1 MTGFQFDHLE
11 TLLAIAEEGTFDAA
25 ARRLRVTQS
34 AVSQRIKAL
43 EQSAGQVLVQR
54 STPVLPTDAG
64 AVLLRL
70 ARQASLLDAD
80 ARRELHGGGA
90 EDSAFPMALAV
101 NADSLAT
108 WFLEAV
114 APLARSG
121 GVVFDIHR
129 EDQEH
134 TTSLLRSGTV
144 MAAVTSTADAVQGCS
159 VEPLGSM
166 RYRAV
171 CTPRFRADHS
181 IASVDAG
188 ALARAPR
195 VDFDRRDELQADLVR
210 RVAGPDAAAAQARH
224 FVPTSSDFAR
234 AVVLGFGWAMLPE
247 QQCTAELE
255 AGTLVEIAPAQYTE
269 VRLFWQRW
277 NLASPLLDAVTDA
290 VRAGARASLREFD
303 RA

>member
-1 MTGFQFDHLE
+1 MSGFQYDHLQ
-11 TLLAIAEEGTFDAA
+11 TLLALAEEGTFDAA
-25 ARRLRVTQS
+25 ARRLRLTQS

-43 EQSAGQVLVQR
+43 EQSAGRILVQR
-54 STPVLPTDAG
+54 SNPVLPTDAG

-80 ARRELHGGGA
+80 ARSALHGRGA

-121 GVVFDIHR
+121 DVVFDIHR

-159 VEPLGSM
+159 VEPLGAM

-171 CTPRFRADHS
+171 CTPGFQSDHA
-181 IASVDAG
+181 IASGDLA
-188 ALARAPR
+188 ALARVPR
-195 VDFDRRDELQADLVR
+195 VDFDRRDDLQATIVR
-210 RVAGPDAAAAQARH
+210 GVADSGATPQARH

-234 AVVLGFGWAMLPE
+234 AVLLGFGWGMLPD
-247 QQCTAELE
+247 QQCGVELE
-255 AGTLVEIAPAQYTE
+255 MGRLVEIAPGQYTE

-290 VRAGARASLREFD
+290 VRAGARDSLREFG
-303 RA
+303 AA

>member
-1 MTGFQFDHLE
+1 MTGFQFDHLQ
-11 TLLAIAEEGTFDAA
+11 TLLAVAEEGTFDAA
-25 ARRLRVTQS
+25 ARRLRLTQS

-54 STPVLPTDAG
+54 SIPVLPTDAG

-80 ARRELHGGGA
+80 ARRELRGNGA
-90 EDSAFPMALAV
+90 EHAAFSMALAV

-134 TTSLLRSGTV
+134 TTSLLRSGAV
-144 MAAVTSTADAVQGCS
+144 MAAVTSNAEAVQGCS
-159 VEPLGSM
+159 VEALGSM
-166 RYRAV
+166 HYRAV
-171 CTPRFRADHS
+171 CTPGFQADHS
-181 IASVDAG
+181 LSPGDLA

-195 VDFDRRDELQADLVR
+195 IDFDRRDDLQATIVR
-210 RVAGPDAAAAQARH
+210 RIADSDAPAAQTRH
-224 FVPTSSDFAR
+224 FIPTSSDFAR
-234 AVVLGFGWAMLPE
+234 AVLLGFGWGMLPE
-247 QQCTAELE
+247 QQCSIEIE
-255 AGTLVEIAPAQYTE
+255 AGRLVELAPRHHTE

-290 VRAGARASLREFD
+290 VRAGARASLHEFG

>member
-1 MTGFQFDHLE
+1 MSGFQYDHLQ
-11 TLLAIAEEGTFDAA
+11 TLLALAEEGTFDAA
-25 ARRLRVTQS
+25 ARRLRLTQS

-43 EQSAGQVLVQR
+43 EQSAGRILVQR
-54 STPVLPTDAG
+54 SNPVLPTDAG

-80 ARRELHGGGA
+80 ARSALHGPGA
-90 EDSAFPMALAV
+90 EDSAFPMAMAV

-121 GVVFDIHR
+121 EVVFDIHR

-159 VEPLGSM
+159 VEPLGAM

-171 CTPRFRADHS
+171 CTPGFQSDHAIRS
-181 IASVDAG
+181 GDLA
-188 ALARAPR
+188 ALARVPR
-195 VDFDRRDELQADLVR
+195 IDFDRRDDLQATVVR
-210 RVAGPDAAAAQARH
+210 GVADSGATPRARH

-234 AVVLGFGWAMLPE
+234 AVLLGFGWGMLPE
-247 QQCTAELE
+247 QQCSVELE
-255 AGTLVEIAPAQYTE
+255 TGRLVEIAPGQYTE

-290 VRAGARASLREFD
+290 VRAGARDSLREFG
-303 RA
+303 AA

>member
-1 MTGFQFDHLE
+1 MGFQFDHLA
-11 TLLAIAEEGTFDAA
+11 TLLALVEEGTFDAA
-25 ARRLRVTQS
+25 ARRLRLTQS

-43 EQSAGQVLVQR
+43 EQAAGRVLVQR

-80 ARRELHGGGA
+80 ARSELHGGEREG
-90 EDSAFPMALAV
+90 SAFPIALAV

-121 GVVFDIHR
+121 DVVFDIHR

-134 TTSLLRSGTV
+134 TTSLLRAGTV
-144 MAAVTSTADAVQGCS
+144 MAAVTSTAEPVQGCS
-159 VEPLGSM
+159 VEPLGAM

-171 CTPRFRADHS
+171 CTPGFRSDH
-181 IASVDAG
+181 
-188 ALARAPR
+188 ALAPGDHAALVRAPR
-195 VDFDRRDELQADLVR
+195 IDFDRRDDLQATLVR
-210 RVAGPDAAAAQARH
+210 RGADSDVATAQARH
-224 FVPTSSDFAR
+224 FIPTSSDFAR
-234 AVVLGFGWAMLPE
+234 AVVLGFGWGMLPE
-247 QQCTAELE
+247 QQCGVELE
-255 AGTLVEIAPAQYTE
+255 EGKLVEVAPGRYIE

-290 VRAGARASLREFD
+290 VRAGAKASLRGFD
-303 RA
+303 RS

>member
-1 MTGFQFDHLE
+1 MTGFQYDHLE
-11 TLLAIAEEGTFDAA
+11 TLLALAEEGTFDAA
-25 ARRLRVTQS
+25 ARRLRLTQS

-54 STPVLPTDAG
+54 SNPVLPTDAG
-64 AVLLRL
+64 TVLLRL

-80 ARRELHGGGA
+80 ARSALHVRGA
-90 EDSAFPMALAV
+90 EGSAFPMALAV

-121 GVVFDIHR
+121 DVVFDIHR

-159 VEPLGSM
+159 VEPLGAM

-171 CTPRFRADHS
+171 CTPAFQSDHA
-181 IASVDAG
+181 IASGDRA
-188 ALARAPR
+188 ALARVPR
-195 VDFDRRDELQADLVR
+195 IDFDRRDDLQATIVR
-210 RVAGPDAAAAQARH
+210 GVADSDAAAMQARH

-234 AVVLGFGWAMLPE
+234 AVLLGFGWGMLPD
-247 QQCTAELE
+247 QQCSVELE
-255 AGTLVEIAPAQYTE
+255 TGRLVEIAPGRYTE

-290 VRAGARASLREFD
+290 VRAGARASLREFGG
-303 RA
+303 A

>member
-1 MTGFQFDHLE
+1 MTGFQFDQLQ
-11 TLLAIAEEGTFDAA
+11 TLLALVEEGTFDAA
-25 ARRLRVTQS
+25 ARRLRLTQS

-43 EQSAGQVLVQR
+43 ERSAGQVLVQR

-64 AVLLRL
+64 TVLLRL

-80 ARRELHGGGA
+80 ARSELRGRGA
-90 EDSAFPMALAV
+90 DGSAFPMALAV

-121 GVVFDIHR
+121 DVAFDIHR

-159 VEPLGSM
+159 VEPLGAM

-171 CTPRFRADHS
+171 CTPGFQSDHA
-181 IASVDAG
+181 IASGVHA
-188 ALARAPR
+188 ALARVPR
-195 VDFDRRDELQADLVR
+195 IDFDRRDDLQATIVR
-210 RVAGPDAAAAQARH
+210 GVADSGATQQARH

-234 AVVLGFGWAMLPE
+234 AVLLGFGWGMLPE
-247 QQCTAELE
+247 QQCSVELE
-255 AGTLVEIAPAQYTE
+255 TGRLVEIAPGQYTE

-290 VRAGARASLREFD
+290 VTAGARDSLREFGG
-303 RA
+303 A